1 MPSGP
6 AADRRPPPEPAL
18 PLLTRACLHD
28 RPLPDAL
35 KLLSELGLTGAEINA
50 GGFVPAP
57 HLPIDQIRSG

>member
-1 MPSGP
+1 MRLG
-6 AADRRPPPEPAL
+6 AY
-18 PLLTRACLHD
+18 TACLHD